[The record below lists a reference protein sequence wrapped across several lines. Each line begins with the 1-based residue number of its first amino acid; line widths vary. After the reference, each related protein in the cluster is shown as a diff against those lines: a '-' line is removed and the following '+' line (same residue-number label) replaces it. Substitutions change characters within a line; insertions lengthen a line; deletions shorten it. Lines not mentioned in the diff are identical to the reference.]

1 MDVGKKK
8 KKKMNQ
14 LTETLRYKLRSRRN
28 AFLHGRKHKEVRKR
42 VLEHYRS
49 HPPTDPDTQKAVEY
63 LQHHPLTT
71 FYGTFQEKYR
81 FRDVEVH
88 RDATLG
94 LPYVVTEGK
103 RLYFKRSHNER
114 TVQLLFTML
123 RIEQDGESPH
133 CYTDATFYPR
143 EADTLADV
151 GCAEGYFS
159 LLYADRVKRL
169 CLFEQE
175 GEWLE
180 PLKAT
185 FAPWREKVTLVPR
198 FVGADNSGNTISLD
212 RFFAHRVEKPDF
224 YKIDVEGAEAQV
236 LEGMRRLLS
245 QHPIRVALCTYH
257 HREDFER
264 FSRFFSAQEFHQ
276 RPNAGVMIFL
286 NDLKNLTPP
295 YFRKCLIKAS
305 SYDE

>member
-1 MDVGKKK
+1 
-8 KKKMNQ
+8 MNQ

-28 AFLHGRKHKEVRKR
+28 AFLQGRKHKEVRKR

-63 LQHHPLTT
+63 LRQHPLTT
-71 FYGTFQEKYR
+71 FYGAFQEKYR
-81 FRDVEVH
+81 SRDVEVY
-88 RDATLG
+88 RDTTLG

-103 RLYFKRSHNER
+103 RLYFKRSHNKR

-133 CYTDATFYPR
+133 CYTDASFYPR
-143 EADTLADV
+143 EKEILSDV

-159 LLYADRVKRL
+159 LLQVERMKRIY
-169 CLFEQE
+169 LFEQE
-175 GEWLE
+175 NEWLE

-185 FAPWREKVTLVPR
+185 FAPWQEKVTLVPR
-198 FVGADNSGNTISLD
+198 FVGAENSGHMISLD
-212 RFFAHRVEKPDF
+212 RFFTPREEKPDF
-224 YKIDVEGAEAQV
+224 YKIDVEGAEASV
-236 LEGMRRLLS
+236 LEGMSRLLS
-245 QHPIRVALCTYH
+245 LHPIRMALCTYH
-257 HREDFER
+257 HPEDFER
-264 FSRFFSAQEFHQ
+264 FSCFFSAQEFHQ